1 MESDIENFTKLPIQ
15 PKVVNLMINVN
26 RSLAFFG
33 VLLLTLVG
41 MSTASVAQSL
51 QGDTWSQASA
61 AKKGT
66 LTVTYVETPGL
77 AYKTGNG
84 QLAGVCVDIVK
95 DFAAWVK
102 ESKGVDLNLRFV
114 GDGSSFS
121 DMYSS
126 VQKGKGGVVGLG
138 NITIKD
144 SRKSEVS
151 FSPAYMNSFAI
162 LVSQKSAPTLSS
174 LDKISTEFAGYT
186 AYVANNTLNETRMNN
201 LKKKHFP
208 ALDIQAVESSP
219 VAMEKLLNDPKAFSY
234 LDISFYLDAV
244 KNGKNLKRHAVGDE
258 GSEEFGLIMPLGC
271 DWAPLMQ
278 EFFTAKNYRQ
288 STRYQ
293 KILHDHLGPAAVKLL
308 KTAN

>member
-1 MESDIENFTKLPIQ
+1 M
-15 PKVVNLMINVN
+15 MNVN
-26 RSLAFFG
+26 RSLAMVGIF
-33 VLLLTLVG
+33 LLSLAGITT
-41 MSTASVAQSL
+41 SSYAQSL
-51 QGDTWSQASA
+51 QGDTWAQASA
-61 AKKGT
+61 AKSGT

-77 AYKTGNG
+77 AYKNNSG
-84 QLAGVCVDIVK
+84 QLSGVCVDIVK

-102 ESKGVDLNLRFV
+102 EAKGVDLKLKYI
-114 GDGSSFS
+114 GDGASFS

-126 VQKGKGGVVGLG
+126 VKNGKGGVVGLG

-144 SRKSEVS
+144 SRRKEVS

-174 LDKISTEFAGYT
+174 LDNISTEFAGMT
-186 AYVANNTLNETRMNN
+186 AYVADNTLNEVRMIN
-201 LKKKHFP
+201 LKAQHFP
-208 ALDIQAVESSP
+208 DLDIKEMPSSP
-219 VAMEKLLNDPKAFSY
+219 EAMEKLLEDPKAFSY

-258 GSEEFGLIMPLGC
+258 GSEEFGLILPLGS

-278 EFFTAKNYRQ
+278 EFFKAKNYRS

-293 KILHDHLGPAAVKLL
+293 KILHTHLGPAAVKLL